1 MEKLSL
7 NIVWLKRDLRLQ
19 DHQAIYEAMQ
29 SDLPF
34 IMVYSFEPSLMKD
47 SHWDDR
53 HTQFIIESLIDIN
66 TLLGL
71 YGTQVYVYHEEI
83 LPVFDHLRQVYS
95 IDTIFSHEETGLRVS
110 YDRDIA
116 VSKWCRQLGI
126 KWQEYQSNGVLRGR
140 QNRKDWRKSWYCYM
154 EANQFV
160 VSVEEL
166 ANKVAKVDIQKYEL
180 NYPEVNKT
188 LEERQKGGPSLAL
201 RYLNSFIEERS
212 QSYSYHISKPAQSRK
227 SCSRLSPY
235 IAYGNL
241 SMRQVYQ
248 AQKKGD
254 KRKQLN
260 FFSARLRWHCHF
272 IQKFEMEDRMEFE
285 NVNTGYDHLQKNTDK
300 EAFEAWKYGRTGFP
314 MVDANMRCVIAT
326 GWINFRM
333 RAMLI
338 SFLTHH
344 MWQHWKEGAVWL
356 GRQFLDFE
364 PGIHYPQVQMQAGV
378 TGINT
383 VRMYNPVKQS
393 QDHDPE
399 GIFIKKWVPELKSI
413 PADFIHE
420 PYLMTAM
427 EQQMYDFD
435 LERDYFLPI
444 LNLEEAGRAARDKIW
459 SHRKHPKVK
468 RESYRILKKHTV
480 PNRVV

>member
-1 MEKLSL
+1 MTKTPI
-7 NIVWLKRDLRLQ
+7 NIVWLKRDLRFQ
-19 DHQAIYEAMQ
+19 DHQAIHEAMK
-29 SDLPF
+29 SDIPF
-34 IMVYSFEPSLMKD
+34 LLLYCFEPSIMSD
-47 SHWDDR
+47 PHWDDR
-53 HTQFIIESLIDIN
+53 HTQFVIESLRDIN
-66 TLLGL
+66 QILIPYGGKVHIYTDEVINVFSTLKS
-71 YGTQVYVYHEEI
+71 QFMI
-83 LPVFDHLRQVYS
+83 KS
-95 IDTIFSHEETGLRVS
+95 IMSHEETGLKVT
-110 YDRDIA
+110 YDRDKLVA
-116 VSKWCRQLGI
+116 KWCKQNKV
-126 KWQEYQSNGVLRGR
+126 KWLEYQSNGIHRGR
-140 QNRKDWRKSWYCYM
+140 RNRKDWRKAWYTYM
-154 EANQFV
+154 AQNTYICSIQQLGIRLAELKINGYEADLPQ
-160 VSVEEL
+160 
-166 ANKVAKVDIQKYEL
+166 
-180 NYPEVNKT
+180 VNN
-188 LEERQKGGPSLAL
+188 LLSDRQIGGIFMAQ
-201 RYLNSFIEERS
+201 RYLDSFVKERS
-212 QSYSYHISKPAQSRK
+212 KSYSYHISKPTQSRK

-248 AQKKGD
+248 AQKAGEN
-254 KRKQLN
+254 RKQLN

-285 NVNTGYDHLQKNTDK
+285 NVNTGYDALAKSDDR
-300 EAFEAWKYGRTGFP
+300 EAFDAWRFGKTGFP

-393 QDHDPE
+393 QDHDPQ
-399 GIFIKKWVPELKSI
+399 GIFIKKWVPELQAI
-413 PADFIHE
+413 PMEFIHE
-420 PYLMTAM
+420 PHLMTPM

-435 LERDYFLPI
+435 LDRDYYRPI

-468 RESYRILKKHTV
+468 KESYRILKKHTV